1 MKQRETVDRPAPM
14 DRRTFVKLLGLGS
27 LLATSAGLLG
37 TARGSE
43 PASKKALVSV
53 VKGDDPSGM
62 VRRLLEP
69 LGGMAR
75 FVKKGARVVIK
86 PNAAWERTPQ
96 QAANTNPR
104 LVAEVIRL
112 CYEAGA
118 GKVLVVENPCDRYEG
133 AFKISGI
140 EEASRKAGVR
150 MKPMVEKGDFIDVKI
165 EKGVVLKEASVGRV
179 ILDADVLINMPVA
192 KTHGSAVLTMAM
204 KNHMGTVF
212 DRWAMHKAGLHQAI
226 ADLASFVRPTLN
238 IMDALQIM
246 TDRGPKGPGPLLR
259 KDIVAASTDQVALDA
274 FGATLFG
281 MTWKDIPYIVKAQEL
296 GVGVADPKHIE
307 VIEERLAA

>member
-1 MKQRETVDRPAPM
+1 MNGRRDKRGARM
-14 DRRTFVKLLGLGS
+14 DRRTFLKLMSAGP
-27 LLATSAGLLG
+27 LLAAGAGLCVKAAWGSAGN
-37 TARGSE
+37 
-43 PASKKALVSV
+43 KKALVSV
-53 VKGDDPSGM
+53 VKGGEPSDA
-62 VRRLLEP
+62 VRKLLEP

-75 FVKKGARVVIK
+75 FVKKGAGVVIK

-118 GKVLVVENPCDRYEG
+118 GKVLVAENPCDRYEG
-133 AFKISGI
+133 SFKISGI
-140 EEASRKAGVR
+140 EEAARKAGVR
-150 MKPMVEKGDFIDVKI
+150 MKPLVKEEDFVRVKI
-165 EKGVVLKEASVGRV
+165 EKGIVLKEASVGRV
-179 ILDADVLINMPVA
+179 ILEADVLINMPVA

-226 ADLASFVRPTLN
+226 ADLASFIRPALN

-296 GVGVADPKHIE
+296 GVGVADSKHIE
-307 VIEERLAA
+307 VLETRLAA